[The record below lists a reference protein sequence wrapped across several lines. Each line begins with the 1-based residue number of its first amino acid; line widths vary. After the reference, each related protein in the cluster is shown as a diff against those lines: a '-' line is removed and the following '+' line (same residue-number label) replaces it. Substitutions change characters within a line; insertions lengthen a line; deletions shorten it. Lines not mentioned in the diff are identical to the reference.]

1 MIIVMKTTHNN
12 KDHIIMVIVITI
24 RPNTSFWPRQSQNTV
39 NYGSFWHFRK
49 AQVCDLCVIAYHT
62 NAAKPSNLKPYSL
75 SSKNVKKTLENQGNP
90 LNTKHLNP

>member
-1 MIIVMKTTHNN
+1 
-12 KDHIIMVIVITI
+12 MVIVITI

-62 NAAKPSNLKPYSL
+62 NAAKTLKS
-75 SSKNVKKTLENQGNP
+75 
-90 LNTKHLNP
+90 